1 MIDQLTVFLGN
12 DKGRLTAMCRALGNA
27 GIQMHSLVLADT
39 TDYGIVRVICDNPQG
54 ATTALAEAGFTASL
68 AKVLA
73 VEVPNVPGG
82 LADVFAALDAADV
95 NIEYSY
101 CFTNTEGK
109 ATLALKV
116 DQNVKQELADAG
128 FGVLSPSDL
137 YAE

>member
-54 ATTALAEAGFTASL
+54 ATAALAEAGFTASL

-101 CFTNTEGK
+101 CFTNAEGK

-116 DQNVKQELADAG
+116 DQNIKQELADAG

-137 YAE
+137 YTE